1 LGLTSPAA
9 LHAAWPRGTNED
21 VRVDENEENVGV
33 DEKGESKR
41 VVAMDGWK
49 KEMGQ
54 WNFWNLEELKCFKVF
69 YFRVDFRRAPQQLD
83 GSSWWW

>member
-41 VVAMDGWK
+41 VVAMDGKRRWVS
-49 KEMGQ
+49 GT
-54 WNFWNLEELKCFKVF
+54 WNLEELKCFKVF